1 MDFATTPL
9 AAMAGS
15 AGLQT
20 YVVIM
25 LALVAVMT
33 IMDVIHKKSAKYFF
47 EDSKK
52 AEAKVKAGIAV
63 GDKNCSVGF
72 EAGRYREVSG
82 GQKMG
87 AAVGVILNEV
97 AVSGEFDSTK
107 PLRRFVHILTM
118 YGTILLSAA
127 TIFIAFSGTGET
139 VSYVWNVGAI
149 MLFVGSW
156 WFWFVYKVD
165 VMSEGNSFTDID
177 LRRDMFSL
185 SLMAVSTTAIGWSI
199 WNTGTAA
206 EVWQILA
213 MLAGIS
219 LFGGVYWS
227 KFAHMFFKPFAAY
240 DKRIKK
246 LSGAL
251 DNLPHET
258 RFDKSG
264 AVVAEQRDRH
274 SMELLKDAPMNMG
287 LGIKREGPNHY

>member
-1 MDFATTPL
+1 
-9 AAMAGS
+9 
-15 AGLQT
+15 
-20 YVVIM
+20 M

-52 AEAKVKAGIAV
+52 AEAKVKAGIAA

-72 EAGRYREVSG
+72 EDGRYREVSG
-82 GQKMG
+82 GEKMG
-87 AAVGVILNEV
+87 AAVGVVLNEV

-127 TIFIAFSGTGET
+127 TIIIAFSGTGET
-139 VSYVWNVGAI
+139 VSLAWNLGAL

-165 VMSEGNSFTDID
+165 VMSEGNSWTDID

-185 SLMAVSTTAIGWSI
+185 SLMAVSTTALGWSI
-199 WNTGTAA
+199 WGGA
-206 EVWQILA
+206 VWEILA

-264 AVVAEQRDRH
+264 AVVAQQRDRH

>member
-52 AEAKVKAGIAV
+52 AEAKVKAGIAA

-72 EAGRYREVSG
+72 EDGRYREVSG
-82 GQKMG
+82 GEKMG
-87 AAVGVILNEV
+87 AAVGVVLNEV

-127 TIFIAFSGTGET
+127 TIIIAFSGTGET
-139 VSYVWNVGAI
+139 VSLAWNLGAL

-165 VMSEGNSFTDID
+165 VMSEGNSWTDID

-185 SLMAVSTTAIGWSI
+185 SLMAVSTTALGWSI
-199 WNTGTAA
+199 WGGA
-206 EVWQILA
+206 VWEILA

>member
-1 MDFATTPL
+1 
-9 AAMAGS
+9 
-15 AGLQT
+15 
-20 YVVIM
+20 
-25 LALVAVMT
+25 
-33 IMDVIHKKSAKYFF
+33 
-47 EDSKK
+47 
-52 AEAKVKAGIAV
+52 
-63 GDKNCSVGF
+63 
-72 EAGRYREVSG
+72 
-82 GQKMG
+82 
-87 AAVGVILNEV
+87 
-97 AVSGEFDSTK
+97 
-107 PLRRFVHILTM
+107 M

-127 TIFIAFSGTGET
+127 TIIIAFAGTGEA
-139 VSYVWNVGAI
+139 VSLAWNLGAL

-156 WFWFVYKVD
+156 WFWLVYKVD
-165 VMSEGNSFTDID
+165 VMSEGNSWTDID

-185 SLMAVSTTAIGWSI
+185 SLMAVSTTALGWSI
-199 WNTGTAA
+199 WGGT
-206 EVWQILA
+206 VWEILA

-264 AVVAEQRDRH
+264 AVIAQQRDRH

-287 LGIKREGPNHY
+287 LGIKRENPNHY

>member
-52 AEAKVKAGIAV
+52 AEAKVKAGIAA

-72 EAGRYREVSG
+72 EDGRYREVSG
-82 GQKMG
+82 GEKMG
-87 AAVGVILNEV
+87 AAVGVVLNEV

-127 TIFIAFSGTGET
+127 TIIIAFSGTGET
-139 VSYVWNVGAI
+139 VSLAWNLGAL

-165 VMSEGNSFTDID
+165 VMSEGNSWTNID

-185 SLMAVSTTAIGWSI
+185 SLMAVSTTALGWSI
-199 WNTGTAA
+199 WGGA
-206 EVWQILA
+206 VWEILA

-264 AVVAEQRDRH
+264 AVVAQQRDRH

>member
-52 AEAKVKAGIAV
+52 AEAKVKAGIAA
-63 GDKNCSVGF
+63 GAKNCSVGF
-72 EAGRYREVSG
+72 EDGRYREVSG
-82 GQKMG
+82 GEKMG
-87 AAVGVILNEV
+87 AAVGVVLNEV

-127 TIFIAFSGTGET
+127 TIIIAFSGTGET
-139 VSYVWNVGAI
+139 VSLAWNLGAL

-165 VMSEGNSFTDID
+165 VMSEGNSWTDID

-185 SLMAVSTTAIGWSI
+185 SLMAVSTTALGWSI
-199 WNTGTAA
+199 WGGA
-206 EVWQILA
+206 VWEILA

-264 AVVAEQRDRH
+264 AVVAQQRDRH
-274 SMELLKDAPMNMG
+274 SMELLKDAPLNMG

>member
-52 AEAKVKAGIAV
+52 AEAKVKAGIAT
-63 GDKNCSVGF
+63 GGKNCSVGF
-72 EAGRYREVSG
+72 EDGRYREVSG
-82 GQKMG
+82 GEKMG
-87 AAVGVILNEV
+87 AAVGVVLNEV

-127 TIFIAFSGTGET
+127 TIIIAFSGTGET
-139 VSYVWNVGAI
+139 VSLAWNLGAL

-165 VMSEGNSFTDID
+165 VMSEGNSWTDID

-185 SLMAVSTTAIGWSI
+185 SLMAVSTTALGWSI
-199 WNTGTAA
+199 WGGT
-206 EVWQILA
+206 VWEILA

-264 AVVAEQRDRH
+264 AVVAQQRDRH

>member
-52 AEAKVKAGIAV
+52 AEAKVKAGIAA

-72 EAGRYREVSG
+72 EDGRYREVSG
-82 GQKMG
+82 GEKMG
-87 AAVGVILNEV
+87 AAVGVVLNEV

-127 TIFIAFSGTGET
+127 TIIIAFSGTGET
-139 VSYVWNVGAI
+139 VSLAWNLGAL

-165 VMSEGNSFTDID
+165 VMSEGNSWTDID

-185 SLMAVSTTAIGWSI
+185 SLMAVSTTALGWSI
-199 WNTGTAA
+199 WGGA
-206 EVWQILA
+206 VWEILA

-246 LSGAL
+246 LRGAL

-264 AVVAEQRDRH
+264 AVVAQQRDRH

>member
-52 AEAKVKAGIAV
+52 AEAKVKAGIAA

-72 EAGRYREVSG
+72 EDGRYREVSG
-82 GQKMG
+82 GEKIG
-87 AAVGVILNEV
+87 AAVGVVLNEV

-127 TIFIAFSGTGET
+127 TIIIAFSGTGET
-139 VSYVWNVGAI
+139 VSLAWNLGAL

-165 VMSEGNSFTDID
+165 VMSEGNSWTDID

-185 SLMAVSTTAIGWSI
+185 SLMAVSTTALGWSI
-199 WNTGTAA
+199 WGGA
-206 EVWQILA
+206 VWEILA

-264 AVVAEQRDRH
+264 AVVAQQRDRH

>member
-52 AEAKVKAGIAV
+52 AEAKVKAGIAA

-72 EAGRYREVSG
+72 EDGRYREVSG
-82 GQKMG
+82 GEKMG
-87 AAVGVILNEV
+87 AAVGVVLNEV

-127 TIFIAFSGTGET
+127 TIIIAFAGTGET
-139 VSYVWNVGAI
+139 ISLAWNLGAL

-165 VMSEGNSFTDID
+165 VMSEGNSWTDID

-185 SLMAVSTTAIGWSI
+185 SLMAVSTTALGWSI
-199 WNTGTAA
+199 WGGA
-206 EVWQILA
+206 VWEILA

-264 AVVAEQRDRH
+264 AVVAQQRDRH

>member
-52 AEAKVKAGIAV
+52 AEAKVKAGIDA
-63 GDKNCSVGF
+63 GGKNCSVGF
-72 EAGRYREVSG
+72 EDGRYREVSG
-82 GQKMG
+82 GEKMG
-87 AAVGVILNEV
+87 AAVGVVLNEV
-97 AVSGEFDSTK
+97 AVSSEFDSTK

-127 TIFIAFSGTGET
+127 TIIIAFSGTGET
-139 VSYVWNVGAI
+139 VSLAWNLGAL

-165 VMSEGNSFTDID
+165 VMSEGNSWTDID

-185 SLMAVSTTAIGWSI
+185 SLMAVSTTALGWSI
-199 WNTGTAA
+199 WGGA
-206 EVWQILA
+206 VWEILA

-264 AVVAEQRDRH
+264 AVVAQQRDRH

>member
-52 AEAKVKAGIAV
+52 AEAKVKAGIAA

-72 EAGRYREVSG
+72 EDGRYREVSG
-82 GQKMG
+82 GEKMG
-87 AAVGVILNEV
+87 AAVGVVLNEV

-127 TIFIAFSGTGET
+127 TIIIAFSGTGET
-139 VSYVWNVGAI
+139 VSLAWNLGAL

-165 VMSEGNSFTDID
+165 VMSEGNSWTDID

-185 SLMAVSTTAIGWSI
+185 SLMAVSTTALGWSI
-199 WNTGTAA
+199 WGGA
-206 EVWQILA
+206 VWEILA

-264 AVVAEQRDRH
+264 AVVAQQRDRH
-274 SMELLKDAPMNMG
+274 SMELLKDAPLNMG

>member
-52 AEAKVKAGIAV
+52 AEAKVKAGIAT
-63 GDKNCSVGF
+63 GSKNCSVGF
-72 EAGRYREVSG
+72 EDGRYREVSG
-82 GQKMG
+82 GEKMG
-87 AAVGVILNEV
+87 AAVGVVLNEV

-127 TIFIAFSGTGET
+127 TIIIAFSGTGET
-139 VSYVWNVGAI
+139 VSLAWNLGAL

-165 VMSEGNSFTDID
+165 VMSEGNSWTDID

-185 SLMAVSTTAIGWSI
+185 SLMAVSTTALGWSI
-199 WNTGTAA
+199 WGGA
-206 EVWQILA
+206 VWEILA

-264 AVVAEQRDRH
+264 AVVAQQRDRH

>member
-52 AEAKVKAGIAV
+52 AEAKVKAGIAA

-72 EAGRYREVSG
+72 EDGRYREVSG
-82 GQKMG
+82 GEKMG
-87 AAVGVILNEV
+87 AAVGVVLNEV

-127 TIFIAFSGTGET
+127 TIIIAFSGTGET
-139 VSYVWNVGAI
+139 VSLAWNLGAL

-165 VMSEGNSFTDID
+165 VMSEGNSWTDID

-185 SLMAVSTTAIGWSI
+185 SLMAVSTTALGWSI
-199 WNTGTAA
+199 WGGA
-206 EVWQILA
+206 VWEILA

-264 AVVAEQRDRH
+264 AVVAQQRDRH